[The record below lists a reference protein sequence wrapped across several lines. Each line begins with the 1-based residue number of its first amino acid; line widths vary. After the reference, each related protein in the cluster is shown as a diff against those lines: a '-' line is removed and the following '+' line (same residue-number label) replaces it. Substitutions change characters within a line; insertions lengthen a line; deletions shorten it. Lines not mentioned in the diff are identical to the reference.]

1 MRIEFYHINFLPSS
15 FDTKLKN
22 VFLFSRPEADYRK
35 AQTFSGHESALD
47 DFGIYEFVAIPDH
60 ASGSRVSS
68 QPVHTSDS
76 ASGQDMLSTVYE
88 VIQHIPNQQQQDHQQ

>member
-1 MRIEFYHINFLPSS
+1 MINYIINFISVELLSICS
-15 FDTKLKN
+15 YSKN
-22 VFLFSRPEADYRK
+22 TLCYF
-35 AQTFSGHESALD
+35 Q
-47 DFGIYEFVAIPDH
+47 
-60 ASGSRVSS
+60 VSS